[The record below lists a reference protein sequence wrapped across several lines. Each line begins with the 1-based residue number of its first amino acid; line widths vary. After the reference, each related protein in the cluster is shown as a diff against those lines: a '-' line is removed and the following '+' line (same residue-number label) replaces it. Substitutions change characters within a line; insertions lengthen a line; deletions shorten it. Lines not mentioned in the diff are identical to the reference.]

1 MLFTS
6 AALSALGQITVSATL
21 VSFLGLEEENH
32 DSTQTEE
39 GLKSDYT
46 TEHGLPAN
54 MTLCKCWDRSVQRSR
69 RGRSGPGG
77 RTPELVVVDAE

>member
-21 VSFLGLEEENH
+21 VSFLDLEEENH
-32 DSTQTEE
+32 DSAQTEE

-46 TEHGLPAN
+46 TVPSLPAN

-69 RGRSGPGG
+69 RGGSGPRG
-77 RTPELVVVDAE
+77 RTPELVLVDAE

>member
-21 VSFLGLEEENH
+21 VSFLGLEEENN
-32 DSTQTEE
+32 DSAQTEE

-46 TEHGLPAN
+46 IHFLAYLPI
-54 MTLCKCWDRSVQRSR
+54 
-69 RGRSGPGG
+69 
-77 RTPELVVVDAE
+77 